1 MNGEELQ
8 GTCPSAV
15 LDALRSSIAVL
26 DRNGIIVAVNEA
38 WRRFGRDNGCCDPD
52 FFVGTNYVAVCE
64 NALAD
69 EPDAALE
76 KLVGGVRQVM
86 AGETAGFSAEY
97 PCDSPAA
104 ARWYRITATR
114 LGDHGVVLCHEDV
127 TAQKAAEMAIRESER
142 MLRSVLNALPIG
154 VWLMDPDGRIVEGN
168 RESRSIWAGAHYA
181 GPEQFSEYAA
191 WCRST
196 GQPIGPEEWAAERAI
211 LNGENP
217 DPEEVEIECFD
228 GTRKTILNYA
238 IPLLDERKR
247 VRGAIIVNQDITERA
262 RANDELHRA
271 KEAVETAGREL
282 AEVLMRERTLAR
294 IDPLTGALN
303 RRRFYEL
310 AEYETSVAT
319 RYQRELSII
328 LFDLDEFKAI
338 NDRIGHQGGDDLL
351 RGVVQV
357 VQSHLRQADV
367 LGRYG
372 GDEFA
377 IMLPHTTA
385 QDAALAAER
394 MRIDIAE
401 QSIATFHGSIV
412 STKISAGVAEF
423 KGAGD
428 TLDALIQR
436 ADLALYKAKKSGR
449 NRVVVYSRSLASS
462 IA

>member
-8 GTCPSAV
+8 GTCPGAV

-26 DRNGIIVAVNEA
+26 DRNGVIIAVNEA
-38 WRRFGRDNGCCDPD
+38 WRRFARDNGCGDPE
-52 FFVGTNYVAVCE
+52 FFVGANYLTVCE
-64 NALAD
+64 KALVDAYD
-69 EPDAALE
+69 ESLE
-76 KLVGGVRQVM
+76 ELAHGVRQVM
-86 AGETAGFSAEY
+86 LGETAGYSAEY
-97 PCDSPAA
+97 PCDSPSA
-104 ARWYRITATR
+104 ARWFRITATR
-114 LGDHGVVLCHEDV
+114 LGNDGVVLCHEDV
-127 TAQKAAEMAIRESER
+127 TAQKAAESAIRESER

-154 VWLMDPDGRIVEGN
+154 VWLMDRDGRIVECN
-168 RESRSIWAGAHYA
+168 RESRAIWAGAHYS
-181 GPEQFSEYAA
+181 GPEPFSEYQA

-211 LNGENP
+211 LQGERR

-247 VRGAIIVNQDITERA
+247 IRGAIIVNQDITERA
-262 RANDELHRA
+262 RANEELHRA

-282 AEVLMRERTLAR
+282 AEVLMRERMLAR

-310 AEYETSVAT
+310 AEYEASVAT

-357 VQSHLRQADV
+357 VQSHLRPADV

-372 GDEFA
+372 GDEFV
-377 IMLPHTTA
+377 IMLPHTRA
-385 QDAALAAER
+385 EDAAQIAER
-394 MRIDIAE
+394 MRADIAE
-401 QSIATFHGSIV
+401 QSVATFHGSIV

-449 NRVVVYSRSLASS
+449 DRVVVYSRSLASS